1 MKNSKIKS
9 VQTSGDYQSKFDG
22 STMYTF
28 EIQLEDGS
36 VGEVSAKS
44 QDRWKEG
51 DEVEYTITTSPKF
64 GNKLKLNKPGS
75 QSFGSRKPDGDTQ
88 KRIENSWAIQTAIK
102 LHGELEGDYGVYMS
116 RIMVTASDLLRR
128 RDSLS
133 KELPEVYL
141 DDPERP
147 SASKWTKE
155 DIEIAEADED
165 QGETSMPF

>member
-9 VQTSGDYQSKFDG
+9 VQNNGSYQSKFDG

-28 EIQLEDGS
+28 EIQLEDGE
-36 VGEVSAKS
+36 VGEVSAKTE
-44 QDRWKEG
+44 DRWKEG
-51 DEVEYTITTSPKF
+51 DEVEYTCSPSKF

-75 QSFGSRKPDGDTQ
+75 QSFGSRKPDDETL
-88 KRIENSWAIQTAIK
+88 KRIENSWAIKTAIQ
-102 LHGELEGDYGVYMS
+102 LHGQLEDDYGTYMS
-116 RIMVTASDLLRR
+116 RVMVTASDLLRR

-147 SASKWTKE
+147 SASKWTKSE
-155 DIEIAEADED
+155 IDAMDIEAESE
-165 QGETSMPF
+165 ESSLPF

>member
-9 VQTSGDYQSKFDG
+9 VQNNGSYQSKFDG

-28 EIQLEDGS
+28 EIQLEDGE

-44 QDRWKEG
+44 EDRWKEG
-51 DEVEYTITTSPKF
+51 DEVEYTCSPSKF

-133 KELPEVYL
+133 SELPEVYL

-147 SASKWTKE
+147 SASKWTKSE
-155 DIEIAEADED
+155 IDAMDIEAESE
-165 QGETSMPF
+165 ESSLPF

>member
-9 VQTSGDYQSKFDG
+9 VQNNGSYPNKFDG

-44 QDRWKEG
+44 EDRWKQG
-51 DEVEYTITTSPKF
+51 DEVEYTSTPSKF
-64 GNKLKLNKPGS
+64 GIKLKLNKPGS
-75 QSFGSRKPDGDTQ
+75 QSYGSRKPDDDTL
-88 KRIENSWAIQTAIK
+88 KRIENSWAIKTATQI
-102 LHGELEGDYGVYMS
+102 HGPLQGSYAIYIDRV
-116 RIMVTASDLLRR
+116 MVTASDLLRR

-147 SASKWTKE
+147 SASKWTEE
-155 DIEIAEADED
+155 DIARAEAAGE
-165 QGETSMPF
+165 QGEPSLPF

>member
-9 VQTSGDYQSKFDG
+9 VQNNGSYQSKFDG

-28 EIQLEDGS
+28 EIQLEDGE

-44 QDRWKEG
+44 EDRWKEG
-51 DEVEYTITTSPKF
+51 DEVEYTLTISKF

-75 QSFGSRKPDGDTQ
+75 QSIGSRKPDDDTL
-88 KRIENSWAIQTAIK
+88 KRIENSWAIKTAIQ
-102 LHGELEGDYGVYMS
+102 LHGQLEGDYGTYMS
-116 RIMVTASDLLRR
+116 RVMVTASDLLRR

-133 KELPEVYL
+133 SELPEVYL

-155 DIEIAEADED
+155 DIERFEEDEERD
-165 QGETSMPF
+165 VPSLPF

>member
-9 VQTSGDYQSKFDG
+9 VQNNGSYQSKFDG

-28 EIQLEDGS
+28 EIQLEDGE

-44 QDRWKEG
+44 EDRWKEG
-51 DEVEYTITTSPKF
+51 DEVEYTSTPSKF

-75 QSFGSRKPDGDTQ
+75 QSFGSRKPDADTQ

-102 LHGELEGDYGVYMS
+102 LHGELEGDYETYMS
-116 RIMVTASDLLRR
+116 QMMLTASDLLRL

-133 KELPEVYL
+133 SELPEVYL

-147 SASKWTKE
+147 SASKWTKSE
-155 DIEIAEADED
+155 IDAMDIEAESE
-165 QGETSMPF
+165 ESSLPF

>member
-9 VQTSGDYQSKFDG
+9 VQNNGSYQSKFDG

-28 EIQLEDGS
+28 EIQLEDGE

-44 QDRWKEG
+44 EDRWKQG
-51 DEVEYTITTSPKF
+51 DEVEYTSTPSKF

-102 LHGELEGDYGVYMS
+102 LHGELEGDYGTYMS

-133 KELPEVYL
+133 SELPEVYL

-147 SASKWTKE
+147 SASKWTKSE
-155 DIEIAEADED
+155 IDAMDIEAESE
-165 QGETSMPF
+165 ESSLPF

>member
-1 MKNSKIKS
+1 MGKSKIKS
-9 VQTSGDYQSKFDG
+9 VQNNGSYQSKFDG

-28 EIQLEDGS
+28 EIQLEDGE

-44 QDRWKEG
+44 EDRWKEG
-51 DEVEYTITTSPKF
+51 DEVEYTSTPSKF

-75 QSFGSRKPDGDTQ
+75 QSFGSRKPDADTQ

-102 LHGELEGDYGVYMS
+102 LHGELEGDYETYMS
-116 RIMVTASDLLRR
+116 QMMLTASDLLRL

-133 KELPEVYL
+133 SELPEVYL

-147 SASKWTKE
+147 SASKWTKSE
-155 DIEIAEADED
+155 IDAMDIEAESE
-165 QGETSMPF
+165 ESSLPF

>member
-9 VQTSGDYQSKFDG
+9 VQNNGSYQSKFDG

-28 EIQLEDGS
+28 EIQLEDGE

-44 QDRWKEG
+44 EDRWKQG
-51 DEVEYTITTSPKF
+51 DEVEYTCSPSKF

-75 QSFGSRKPDGDTQ
+75 QSFGSRKPDLETQ

-102 LHGELEGDYGVYMS
+102 LHGELEGDYETYMS
-116 RIMVTASDLLRR
+116 RVMVTASDLLRR
-128 RDSLS
+128 RDTLS
-133 KELPEVYL
+133 KELPKVYL

-147 SASKWTKE
+147 SASTWTKTE
-155 DIEIAEADED
+155 IDAMDIEAEKE
-165 QGETSMPF
+165 ESTLPF

>member
-1 MKNSKIKS
+1 MKTSKIKS
-9 VQTSGDYQSKFDG
+9 VQNNGSYQSKFDG

-44 QDRWKEG
+44 EDRWKEG
-51 DEVEYTITTSPKF
+51 DEVEYTSTPSKF

-75 QSFGSRKPDGDTQ
+75 QSFGSRKPDDDTL
-88 KRIENSWAIQTAIK
+88 KRIENSWAIKTAAQI
-102 LHGELEGDYGVYMS
+102 HGPVQGSYAVYID
-116 RIMVTASDLLRR
+116 RVMVTASDLLRR
-128 RDSLS
+128 RDTLS
-133 KELPEVYL
+133 SELQEVYL

-155 DIEIAEADED
+155 EIESAEAEQDNE
-165 QGETSMPF
+165 EPSLPF